1 MWAFNKE
8 VIICWNLKMGEKSG
22 ESSLSQMGSFCWLY
36 WSIWLPPAA
45 ERDSSSTAF
54 IHSKVWLT
62 PRLHTN
68 TAAHRGNWLTAWRH
82 RVSAVSHPETH
93 RGQIRTEVSHNTVFT
108 VDWRQHRRSDALLF
122 WYHMFWFKD
131 EIFCSFGLQTR
142 FSCLYCIL
150 QLIWN

>member
-1 MWAFNKE
+1 MIGELVSWLILLLWFSFKVTRWEQVEEGE
-8 VIICWNLKMGEKSG
+8 VRA
-22 ESSLSQMGSFCWLY
+22 
-36 WSIWLPPAA
+36 PAA

-68 TAAHRGNWLTAWRH
+68 TAAHRENWLTAWRH

-122 WYHMFWFKD
+122 WALSVLICSGLNVRISVTLGYKEGFLVSSVNLKL
-131 EIFCSFGLQTR
+131 IF
-142 FSCLYCIL
+142 
-150 QLIWN
+150 